1 MQLIPFI
8 AESAADAVAQI
19 RARLGPEAVVVNV
32 RPLPAEGLA
41 RLWQKP
47 RIEVLAYRPEAGAP
61 GSMLKESVRAGQS
74 PPPQLL
80 DAITPE
86 LPAISLPRRPRG
98 PGAWRAGTILET
110 AGFLPH
116 HAQRVLDQ
124 LQNQFGD
131 TPPESLGEEI
141 TLVRHALAQFWR
153 QPPPLLEDSLRPH
166 VLVGPA
172 GVGKTTCLCKWLTQ
186 TVLLEGRSARV
197 WRLDGRTANGAES
210 LSVYCDILGV
220 PVERMWAINEESGA
234 NVSFIDLPGVDW
246 RSAES
251 IRELNLQ
258 LKTYLSPRVHLVLN
272 AAYDLPLLLA
282 QVRAFSAMPVE
293 GLILTHLDE
302 ETRWGKI
309 WSLVLGTNYTVRF
322 LSTGQNIPGDFRH
335 ASAEEIF
342 ARQFPE

>member
-32 RPLPAEGLA
+32 RPLPREGLA
-41 RLWQKP
+41 RLWQKQ
-47 RIEVLAYRPEAGAP
+47 RIEVLAYRPDAATPAMMRKDLPRSE
-61 GSMLKESVRAGQS
+61 ES

-80 DAITPE
+80 DALISE
-86 LPAISLPRRPRG
+86 NAPAPYARLRRG
-98 PGAWRAGTILET
+98 PGGWRAGTILET

-141 TLVRHALAQFWR
+141 SLLRGALLQLWR
-153 QPPPLLEDSLRPH
+153 QPPALLEDSLRPH

-172 GVGKTTCLCKWLTQ
+172 GVGKTNCLCKWLTQ
-186 TVLLEGRSARV
+186 TVLVEGRSARV

-210 LSVYCDILGV
+210 LSIYCEILGV
-220 PVERMWAINEESGA
+220 QVERIWSIDEASGA

-246 RSAES
+246 RNAEA

-258 LKTYLSPRVHLVLN
+258 LKAYLSPQVHLVLN
-272 AAYDLPLLLA
+272 AAYDLPVLLA
-282 QVRAFSAMPVE
+282 QVRAFSGLPIE